1 MRGPRGRMV
10 VLGGPCLLAIALC
23 ACGGMKVTP
32 RSSPPHVSRTDGSPE
47 AFAVARLPAR
57 PPTSQSRGVSRS
69 RGVYGAIAPGRLAP
83 SVRGLRPRVYVPN
96 NDDRSVSVIDPQTY
110 RVVRTLSVGS
120 EPQHITPSWDLRH
133 LYVGNVY
140 SDSLSDID
148 PRSRSIRRTISVPD
162 PYNLYF
168 TPDGR
173 TAIDVAEG
181 RDTLFFFDPA
191 TWRGEGSLAI
201 PYRGPDHLDFSPHG
215 RFLLLSTEYAG
226 MVVKVGLHPRR
237 VLGVVSVGGSA
248 VDVKVSPDGR
258 VFFVANQ
265 VRGGV
270 AVIDPR
276 SMREIG
282 FILTGAGAHGFAM
295 ARDGRHLYV
304 ANRLAGSI
312 SVIDTV
318 TRRVVHTW
326 NVGLSP
332 DMLQVSADGSEL
344 WASDRFD
351 ASVSVIDSAT
361 GRLKHV
367 IPVGGHPHGL
377 TFFPQPGRF
386 SIGHNG
392 VYR

>member
-1 MRGPRGRMV
+1 MRLFRGRPIV
-10 VLGGPCLLAIALC
+10 SGTTLLMIALC
-23 ACGGMKVTP
+23 ACTGVQATS
-32 RSSPPHVSRTDGSPE
+32 RSAPSRLPPTDGWSE
-47 AFAVARLPAR
+47 AIVVGNVVAHPPKVPSRIVARP
-57 PPTSQSRGVSRS
+57 RGI
-69 RGVYGAIAPGRLAP
+69 YGAIHQGQLAPTVRRLA
-83 SVRGLRPRVYVPN
+83 PRVYVPN
-96 NDDRSVSVIDPQTY
+96 NDDRSVSVIDPRTY

-140 SDSLSDID
+140 SGSLSDLD
-148 PRSRSIRRTISVPD
+148 PRTRSIRRTIAVPD

-168 TPDGR
+168 TPDGH

-181 RDTLFFFDPA
+181 RDTLFFFDPT
-191 TWRGEGSLAI
+191 TWKERGSLTI
-201 PYRGPDHLDFSPHG
+201 PFRGPDHLDFSPHG

-226 MVVKVGLHPRR
+226 TVVKVGLDPPRIR
-237 VLGVVSVGGSA
+237 GAISVGGSA
-248 VDVKVSPDGR
+248 VDVKISPDGR

-265 VRGGV
+265 ERGGV
-270 AVIDPR
+270 SIIDSR
-276 SMREIG
+276 RMREIG
-282 FILTGAGAHGFAM
+282 FIATGAGAHGFAM

-304 ANRLAGSI
+304 ANRLAGTISI
-312 SVIDTV
+312 IDT
-318 TRRVVHTW
+318 TRRLVVHTW
-326 NVGLSP
+326 RVGLSP

-351 ASVSVIDSAT
+351 SAVSVIATAT
-361 GRLKHV
+361 GRVLHV

>member
-1 MRGPRGRMV
+1 MRRPRGCVMA
-10 VLGGPCLLAIALC
+10 LGGTSLLAIALVVC
-23 ACGGMKVTP
+23 TGVHATP
-32 RSSPPHVSRTDGSPE
+32 RSSLSNVSPTE
-47 AFAVARLPAR
+47 RLPSPQASGVAPAPAR
-57 PPTSQSRGVSRS
+57 RKEDRS

-83 SVRGLRPRVYVPN
+83 SVRGLTPRVYVPN
-96 NDDRSVSVIDPQTY
+96 NDDRSVSVIDPSTY

-120 EPQHITPSWDLRH
+120 EPQHITPSWDMRR

-140 SDSLSDID
+140 GDSLSDID
-148 PRSRSIRRTISVPD
+148 PRTQRIRRTIPMPD
-162 PYNLYF
+162 PYNLYL
-168 TPDGR
+168 TPDGH

-181 RDTLFFFDPA
+181 RDTLYFFDPA
-191 TWRGEGSLAI
+191 TWRERGSLAI
-201 PYRGPDHLDFSPHG
+201 PFRGPDHLDFSPRG

-226 MVVKVGLHPRR
+226 TVVKVGLQPRR
-237 VLGVVSVGGSA
+237 ILGVTRVGGSA

-265 VRGGV
+265 ERGGV
-270 AVIDPR
+270 SVIDPR
-276 SMREIG
+276 RMREIG
-282 FILTGAGAHGFAM
+282 FIPTGAGAHGFAM

-312 SVIDTV
+312 SVIDTAN
-318 TRRVVHTW
+318 RRVVRTW
-326 NVGLSP
+326 DVGLSP

-351 ASVSVIDSAT
+351 ASVSVINTAT
-361 GRLKHV
+361 GRLRHV

-377 TFFPQPGRF
+377 TFFPQPGR
-386 SIGHNG
+386 SASGNNG